1 MYLPSYLALQLCA
14 TAFTGF
20 FTTLW
25 QCELGNHR
33 KVSSSLC
40 AVLPWGSPPAKGAIC
55 SLCCWWSPVCGNIRH
70 LQIVRLH
77 QHFLNHKS
85 WGKKKKKKK
94 IRNFENNFITSISP
108 PPFLQML
115 LWILMSQ
122 QCLTDVM
129 AVPACR
135 SGLWSRYFLLWWSP
149 LLLEFTDKL
158 SSDMALNVTLPLKK
172 MDNVFNKQHVRFE
185 R

>member
-1 MYLPSYLALQLCA
+1 MYLPSYLALQLYA

-25 QCELGNHR
+25 RCEPGNHR

-55 SLCCWWSPVCGNIRH
+55 SLCCWWSSVCGNIRH

-77 QHFLNHKS
+77 QCFLKHNS
-85 WGKKKKKKK
+85 WGKKKEK

-122 QCLTDVM
+122 QCLTDVIM

-158 SSDMALNVTLPLKK
+158 SSDMPLNVTLPLKK
-172 MDNVFNKQHVRFE
+172 MDNVFNKQHVRLE